1 MKFVQMHLKKILL
14 VLGLAAFWTGCSFA
28 PHYTRPAVETPAAF
42 KENSNTNNTGTNIW
56 QAAQPNDAVIRSN
69 WWETF
74 NDTQLNSLEVQ
85 VAVSNQNV
93 VAAFENFL
101 AAHQIVREAQ
111 AQYYPTLTFNP
122 AVTKQRE
129 YLGGVTVNQGS
140 SVPSRSPYVTTYA
153 LPLDASWQPDL
164 WGNIRNLVKENAA
177 QAQASAADLQN
188 TKLSAQ
194 AELASDYFQLEGQD
208 ALEQLFDDTVNAYSN
223 SVKLTQVLFK
233 TGIDSEQDVAQAET
247 QLKTAEAE
255 GTNLRIMRAQL
266 EHAIA
271 VLIGKPPETFSI
283 PRSVLNATPP
293 PIPVGIPSQLLQRR
307 PDVASAE
314 RAVMAANA
322 QIGIGRAAYFPNI
335 TLSASGGLE
344 SATVSSLFDWSS
356 RVWSIGAGL
365 SQTVFDAGLRY
376 DTVAQYKAQ
385 YNASVAQYRQTV
397 LTALQQ
403 VEDNLVALG
412 TLKTEIQQQDDA
424 VTASQKY
431 LDLAMYRYK
440 LGIDSYL
447 NVVIAQTSLLNNR
460 QTQENLYI
468 QQMTAAVQLVNDL
481 GGGWDVSQ
489 LPKN

>member
-1 MKFVQMHLKKILL
+1 MKFVQTHLKKILF
-14 VLGLAAFWTGCSFA
+14 VLGLGLLYAGCSFA
-28 PHYTRPAVETPAAF
+28 PKYKRPDVETPPKF
-42 KENSNTNNTGTNIW
+42 KENPGTNSPGTNIW

-69 WWETF
+69 WWEAF
-74 NDTQLNSLEVQ
+74 NDTQLNSLEQQ

-129 YLGGVTVNQGS
+129 YLGGVAVNQGTGGG
-140 SVPSRSPYVTTYA
+140 VPSRSPYTTTYA

-164 WGNIRNLVKENAA
+164 WGRVQNMVKQSAA
-177 QAQASAADLQN
+177 QSQASAADLQN

-255 GTNLRIMRAQL
+255 GTNLRILRAQL

-271 VLIGKPPETFSI
+271 VLIGKPPESFSI

-293 PIPVGIPSQLLQRR
+293 PIPAGVPSQLLQRR

-314 RAVMAANA
+314 RAVITANA
-322 QIGIGRAAYFPNI
+322 QIGIGRAAYSRTSP
-335 TLSASGGLE
+335 SAHPAALK
-344 SATVSSLFDWSS
+344 APPLPSLLDWSN
-356 RVWSIGAGL
+356 RVWAIGAGL
-365 SQTVFDAGLRY
+365 SQTIFDAGLRLRHRRPIQSRIQRLRRPISP
-376 DTVAQYKAQ
+376 DCFNRFATGG
-385 YNASVAQYRQTV
+385 RQPC
-397 LTALQQ
+397 
-403 VEDNLVALG
+403 
-412 TLKTEIQQQDDA
+412 
-424 VTASQKY
+424 Y
-431 LDLAMYRYK
+431 PRY
-440 LGIDSYL
+440 
-447 NVVIAQTSLLNNR
+447 A
-460 QTQENLYI
+460 
-468 QQMTAAVQLVNDL
+468 
-481 GGGWDVSQ
+481 
-489 LPKN
+489 